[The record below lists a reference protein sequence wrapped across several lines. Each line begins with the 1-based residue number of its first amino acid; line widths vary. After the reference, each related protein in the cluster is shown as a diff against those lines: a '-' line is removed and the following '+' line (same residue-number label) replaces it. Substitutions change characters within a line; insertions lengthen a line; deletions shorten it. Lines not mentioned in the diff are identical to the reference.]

1 MSTQVA
7 TQSRSAETPRG
18 GKRGNK
24 SRGGNAGART
34 ARSNGGQKATG
45 AAIPIEQS
53 DSPQKIETA
62 VPEPTEIVDKI
73 AAVAV
78 SEAGDMDVCWICAEP
93 VKYYAVSECNHRT
106 CHVCAIRLR
115 ALYKKMECTFCK
127 VCLSLICVDNC

>member
-34 ARSNGGQKATG
+34 ARSNGGQKGTG
-45 AAIPIEQS
+45 VAIPIEQS
-53 DSPQKIETA
+53 DLPQKTETA

-73 AAVAV
+73 ASVAV